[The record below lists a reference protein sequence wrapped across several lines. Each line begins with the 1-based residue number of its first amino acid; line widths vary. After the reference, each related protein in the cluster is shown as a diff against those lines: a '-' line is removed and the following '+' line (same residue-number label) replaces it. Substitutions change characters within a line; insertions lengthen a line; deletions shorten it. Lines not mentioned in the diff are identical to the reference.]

1 MHRGHTQ
8 TLFLYVLLFL
18 LTGHLY
24 ATVEWQLVGL
34 DSLSVNCLVV
44 RGTGSRTYFLTGTDR
59 GFFFKGKK
67 EIRLIRDTI
76 PGNDLVIA
84 KNGFAVA
91 LAGDGSDSDGV
102 FLGEDIID
110 GEPYWAF
117 RRSQLLPFPQ
127 SLNAQSAVTSG
138 KLFLGHQNNIQ
149 KMSMSTGTF
158 GFQKEMVLPLNCFGD
173 VKPLCAALHV
183 FSRDKRLYAGGY
195 DLERN
200 SRVPASLIFQKNE
213 QSDTLSTL
221 RPLEVTAIT
230 EMFTETEGLQLYIGT
245 KQSGIYHFADPYD
258 SLPWGQFPTPNN
270 ETVNDMITIPTM
282 LMSQML
288 CVAVNSGVFLR
299 VHDTWQELGDL
310 PKIPNCLALAL
321 KAVSWPEYVVYAGT
335 NEGIYYLDSLAV
347 PIDKKLPTK
356 SCPGKELKV
365 TGHDG
370 VLSITVTLERT
381 QDIQVAIVDMLGR
394 TVSTPVVS
402 HLSAGRQVFR
412 VAMHNGNGKKIS
424 NGMYL
429 VKVSFGRKQFHKKV
443 LLAK

>member
-8 TLFLYVLLFL
+8 TFFLYVLLFL
-18 LTGHLY
+18 LTGHLH

-34 DSLSVNCLVV
+34 DSLSVNCLLVQ
-44 RGTGSRTYFLTGTDR
+44 GTGSKTYFLTGTDK

-127 SLNAQSAVTSG
+127 KLNTQSAVTSG

-149 KMSMSTGTF
+149 KMSMSTGTI

-173 VKPLCAALHV
+173 VKPLCAALHM
-183 FSRDKRLYAGGY
+183 FSRDKRLYVGGY

-200 SRVPASLIFQKNE
+200 SRVPASLVFQKNE

-221 RPLEVTAIT
+221 RPLAVTAIT
-230 EMFTETEGLQLYIGT
+230 EMFTETEGTQLYIGA
-245 KQSGIYHFADPYD
+245 KESGIFHFADPYD
-258 SLPWGQFPTPNN
+258 SLPWGNFPSPNN

-299 VHDTWQELGDL
+299 VNDRWRELGDL
-310 PKIPNCLALAL
+310 PTVPNCLVLAPGSTGFPDCGL
-321 KAVSWPEYVVYAGT
+321 YAGT
-335 NEGIYYLDSLAV
+335 TEGIYVLDSLAV
-347 PIDKKLPTK
+347 SIGHQLKKK
-356 SCPGKELKV
+356 SYLENSIMVNNQGGVVSISFLLQKPQKV
-365 TGHDG
+365 MVD
-370 VLSITVTLERT
+370 
-381 QDIQVAIVDMLGR
+381 IVDLAGR
-394 TVSTPVVS
+394 IITAFEEK
-402 HLSAGRQVFR
+402 HFSAGY
-412 VAMHNGNGKKIS
+412 HK
-424 NGMYL
+424 L
-429 VKVSFGRKQFHKKV
+429 QFS
-443 LLAK
+443 